1 VGAYSSSVVHG
12 TPLAP
17 TLLSSLSTVSPGE
30 NLETKMPY
38 QNRTD
43 LPESVRDN
51 LPAHAQDIYK
61 EAFNSAWDEYG
72 QDESRAHRVAWG
84 AVERKYH
91 KDPSGKW
98 VEGPTEDNAR
108 R

>member
-1 VGAYSSSVVHG
+1 
-12 TPLAP
+12 
-17 TLLSSLSTVSPGE
+17 
-30 NLETKMPY
+30 MPY
-38 QNRTD
+38 QSRGD

-61 EAFNSAWDEYG
+61 EAFNSAWDQYD

-91 KDPSGKW
+91 KNPSGKW
-98 VEGPTEDNAR
+98 VEGATEEHAR